1 MLAAPLNHEI
11 LLSLEQGP
19 KRQVELRRVTGS
31 PAQTTLRAQLRRLV
45 EAGVIEKH
53 RGNCF
58 PGVLEYSLTASG
70 RELLRVATVLERWL
84 EGAPEGRLPLS
95 SGAAKATIKA
105 LAEAWSTAML
115 RAMAARPLSLTEL
128 SRVIATLSY
137 PSLERR
143 LSALRLAGLVE
154 SRATE
159 GRGTPYTA
167 TRWLR
172 QSIAPIAAAVRWE
185 RLHRPEDSPRVGP
198 IDVEA
203 ALLLSLP
210 LVELPKEHSGTC
222 RLTAEVASDQ
232 RRLAGVMVDVESG
245 LVTSCSTKLEG
256 SQVAW
261 ALGSIPAWLAATTE
275 YDLRGLELG
284 GDSDFAR
291 ALIGGLH
298 AALFKVWPELNFG
311 T

>member
-1 MLAAPLNHEI
+1 MLVAPLNHEI
-11 LLSLEQGP
+11 LRSLEQSP
-19 KRQVELRRVTGS
+19 KRQVQLRRESGS

-45 EAGVIEKH
+45 EAGAIEKH
-53 RGNCF
+53 RGNRF
-58 PGVLEYSLTASG
+58 PGVLEYELTASG
-70 RELLRVATVLERWL
+70 RELLHVASVLERWL

-95 SGAAKATIKA
+95 SGAARAAIKA
-105 LAEAWSTAML
+105 LAEAWSTTML

-154 SRATE
+154 SQATE
-159 GRGTPYTA
+159 SRGTPYIA

-172 QSIAPIAAAVRWE
+172 QSIAPLAAAVRWE
-185 RLHRPEDSPRVGP
+185 RRHRPEDTPRVGP

-203 ALLLSLP
+203 AFLLALP
-210 LVELPKEHSGTC
+210 LVELPKEQAGTC

-232 RRLAGVMVDVESG
+232 RRLAGVMVDVEDG
-245 LVTSCSTKLEG
+245 LVTSCSTRLEG
-256 SQVAW
+256 RQVAW
-261 ALGSIPAWLAATTE
+261 ALGSIPAWLAAATE

-298 AALFKVWPELNFG
+298 TALFKVSEGLNFG